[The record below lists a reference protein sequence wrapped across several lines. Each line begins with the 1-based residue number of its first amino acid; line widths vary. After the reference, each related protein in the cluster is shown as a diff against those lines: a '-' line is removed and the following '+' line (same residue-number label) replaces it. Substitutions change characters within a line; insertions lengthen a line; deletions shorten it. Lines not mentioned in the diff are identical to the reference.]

1 MSAEFY
7 KILGVS
13 MDATADDVKRAYRKL
28 AMEHHP
34 DRNNGDKQAEE
45 KFKEITEAYEVLRD
59 PDLRANYDRY
69 GEAGVK
75 GAGGGRG
82 GFQGQHVDLSEALNI
97 FMRDFGGL
105 GGFDAFFGGGQRTQR
120 DRRRGQDVKVA
131 LRLTLAEVATGTTK
145 TVKMKTLDPCPNCS
159 GTGARKG
166 TKINTCRTCGGSGE
180 VRRTA
185 QSLFGPLVSVGAC
198 PTCDGEGTLI
208 ADPCPECRGDGRVR
222 AEKTVQVD
230 VPAGVADH
238 HYLTLRGHG
247 VPGPRNGPAGDLI
260 AVLEIEEDPRF
271 ERHEDDLVY
280 DQALSFS
287 QAALGADIEVPTP
300 FGSTHLKVPHGT
312 QTGTVFRLKGKGL
325 PRVGDAGKG
334 DLHVRVHVWTPGKLS
349 AEQERLFQE
358 MAPHEGEPPSDVRK
372 FWNQIKAAFGA

>member
-13 MDATADDVKRAYRKL
+13 IDATADDVKRAYRKL

-34 DRNNGDKQAEE
+34 DRNNGDKKAEE

-75 GAGGGRG
+75 GAGGGGG
-82 GFQGQHVDLSEALNI
+82 GFHGQHVDLSEALNI

-105 GGFDAFFGGGQRTQR
+105 GGFDAIFGGGQRTQR
-120 DRRRGQDVKVA
+120 DRRRGQDVKVT

-145 TVKMKTLDPCPNCS
+145 TVKMKTLDPCPVCA

-166 TKINTCRTCGGSGE
+166 TKITTCRTCGGSGE

-287 QAALGADIEVPTP
+287 QAALGADIEVP
-300 FGSTHLKVPHGT
+300 
-312 QTGTVFRLKGKGL
+312 
-325 PRVGDAGKG
+325 
-334 DLHVRVHVWTPGKLS
+334 
-349 AEQERLFQE
+349 
-358 MAPHEGEPPSDVRK
+358 
-372 FWNQIKAAFGA
+372 